1 MVLRNVPKTDSFE
14 QQRVE
19 INEIAAD
26 LHALDNNVGTLT
38 LDDLTGVNASN
49 PTQDQIL
56 KFNGTNWVLDTDIL
70 STNFSV
76 TTAAASGG
84 GALLYTQSTGV
95 FQYTPPDLSGFLT
108 PTISNL
114 QTDQILKYNG
124 TAWVNDSL
132 ASTQV
137 SDIGDIGNVTITNAQ
152 NNQVLKYNGTAWVN
166 AADSTGTTISGINDI
181 GDVTITSAQNDQLL
195 KWDGN
200 NWINF
205 TPGYLSSFTEQD
217 PTVPTWV
224 KGITQANIT
233 AWNGAGTSSVTNLDD
248 LGDVNISGTPTVDS
262 VLKYKAAGVGG
273 AGWYP
278 DTDTGNV
285 QSNWAATTG
294 DAVILNKPTIV
305 SDLND
310 LSDVSTTGAANGKIL
325 KHNGT
330 SWVVAD
336 DEAGSSTAN
345 TTTSDTAPGSPT
357 DGDLWWKS
365 DEGRLKIYYTDANSS
380 QWVDANPPLQGSGGG
395 GGATVTTHDTA
406 PSNPSDG
413 DLWFKTDEGQLK
425 IYYDDES
432 GTPSAQWVDAGGGG
446 TGIARSDLSVGAEG
460 TASGDGSL
468 GYDDTTGIFTYTP
481 PVIPAAQV
489 QSDWNATT
497 GLGVILN
504 KPSIPT
510 NTNTTYSQSS
520 VASAANVNLRL
531 AGSDSTND
539 DILVTAG
546 NNVTFTSVTASGF
559 TINSTGGGG
568 SGNQGNDSVA
578 VGSICIWSGTVAN
591 IPTGWS
597 LCDGSNN
604 TVDLRDKFIIGA
616 KQDDG
621 GVAKTNVTGSL
632 SQVGGSKDAIVVSHS
647 HTATVTDP
655 GHNHTL
661 TAQQNIGDYTD
672 NGSGPDQRS
681 AAATITSNSNT
692 TGISVSNSTTG
703 SSGTNANLPPYYA
716 LCYIQKTTAGGAS
729 FSLSVA
735 TGAASGGGALSYN
748 NTTGVFSFTPAEQT
762 TITGN
767 ADNRIITGSATAG
780 TLNGESGLTY
790 NGTALSITGN
800 VTATGASNS
809 FGNTTIV
816 GAGGAGGVALKAE
829 YSSSS
834 IFEVSNLGSMMVTGS
849 ISDSGGNVRKLPNNS
864 KTAAYT
870 IAATDVGSLVN
881 TNNNVTIPQ
890 SIFNSGDAIT
900 IYNNNTNSDI
910 TITQGSGVTMYLCG
924 QATSGNR
931 TLAKTGI
938 CTVVC
943 VSTNTFVISGAG
955 LT

>member
-1 MVLRNVPKTDSFE
+1 M
-14 QQRVE
+14 
-19 INEIAAD
+19 
-26 LHALDNNVGTLT
+26 
-38 LDDLTGVNASN
+38 
-49 PTQDQIL
+49 
-56 KFNGTNWVLDTDIL
+56 
-70 STNFSV
+70 
-76 TTAAASGG
+76 
-84 GALLYTQSTGV
+84 
-95 FQYTPPDLSGFLT
+95 
-108 PTISNL
+108 
-114 QTDQILKYNG
+114 
-124 TAWVNDSL
+124 
-132 ASTQV
+132 
-137 SDIGDIGNVTITNAQ
+137 
-152 NNQVLKYNGTAWVN
+152 
-166 AADSTGTTISGINDI
+166 
-181 GDVTITSAQNDQLL
+181 

-205 TPGYLSSFTEQD
+205 TPGYLTSFTEQD

-233 AWNGAGTSSVTNLDD
+233 AWNSAGTSSVTNLND

-262 VLKYKAAGVGG
+262 VLKYKAAGAGG

-294 DAVILNKPTIV
+294 DAVILNKPTIPGA
-305 SDLND
+305 LND

-336 DEAGSSTAN
+336 DVSGSSTAN

-413 DLWFKTDEGQLK
+413 DLWFKTDEAQLK
-425 IYYDDES
+425 IYYDD
-432 GTPSAQWVDAGGGG
+432 GTGSPSAQWVDAGGGG

-531 AGSDSTND
+531 TGSDSTND

-597 LCDGSNN
+597 LCDGQNN

-735 TGAASGGGALSYN
+735 PPGTASGGGALSYN

-762 TITGN
+762 TIIGN

-780 TLNGESGLTY
+780 TLNGESNLTFD
-790 NGTALSITGN
+790 GSTLAIDGN
-800 VTATGASNS
+800 VTLGAS
-809 FGNTTIV
+809 
-816 GAGGAGGVALKAE
+816 
-829 YSSSS
+829 
-834 IFEVSNLGSMMVTGS
+834 
-849 ISDSGGNVRKLPNNS
+849 
-864 KTAAYT
+864 
-870 IAATDVGSLVN
+870 
-881 TNNNVTIPQ
+881 
-890 SIFNSGDAIT
+890 
-900 IYNNNTNSDI
+900 
-910 TITQGSGVTMYLCG
+910 
-924 QATSGNR
+924 ATSN
-931 TLAKTGI
+931 I
-938 CTVVC
+938 
-943 VSTNTFVISGAG
+943 TFQGKVLSLIHI
-955 LT
+955 